1 MGIGKVIIKQLAKVA
16 KDSGKLEKGIDQVK
30 DKVISKGLELVEESG
45 VDSSQLPIDLPQFLR
60 GESPNITFNP
70 NPDNICAMPSLTA
83 QQAENTIRL
92 INQSQ
97 IEVEKIYE
105 TTNNIKSSL
114 LSIQKPI
121 NTLANFVTPIE
132 STVTAIDT
140 AVKIIKLIP
149 IPTSVPPGIGLPTS
163 ILTTFSSVLDGLD
176 KLLSIAKADV
186 KMIPPTLKVMTNLIN
201 GTITKLNR
209 LENIIDP
216 FLQTLTFI
224 KATAELRPNCPDVTQ
239 EDINNIKNELLNS
252 IQGNLASAQEF
263 SNPFST
269 SDADLEEQLQENSDP
284 GFMYKNFKFVLE
296 YDPDSFEDVYLDESP
311 ASIRILNLY

>member
-149 IPTSVPPGIGLPTS
+149 IPTSIPPGIGLPTS
-163 ILTTFSSVLDGLD
+163 IRKYNKSFF
-176 KLLSIAKADV
+176 
-186 KMIPPTLKVMTNLIN
+186 TNF
-201 GTITKLNR
+201 
-209 LENIIDP
+209 NI
-216 FLQTLTFI
+216 
-224 KATAELRPNCPDVTQ
+224 
-239 EDINNIKNELLNS
+239 
-252 IQGNLASAQEF
+252 
-263 SNPFST
+263 
-269 SDADLEEQLQENSDP
+269 
-284 GFMYKNFKFVLE
+284 Y
-296 YDPDSFEDVYLDESP
+296 
-311 ASIRILNLY
+311 